1 MRLPPWTIRLRLILG
16 FGLTTSA
23 LVLAGFVGIHSLGSV
38 EEDAR
43 QNIGRV
49 AETGNQLFFA
59 HDATLRLVALA
70 QAQLMG
76 TEPFQPAELDSL
88 TAFAD
93 SIRWLLVHGPSLTT
107 EERARLEELGGLQ
120 GRIEVRLAV
129 ARAYRDLGRLD
140 DAFRQAGFAT
150 RALDSL
156 FVRAVALQRAQQ
168 ERAGAA
174 LERIEH
180 IVATRKWILSAL
192 LLLGLGVAAY
202 FSRFTWLSITRPLDG
217 LVEAAR
223 TLGRGDLRV
232 DVPSQ
237 DLDFEYRELADAF
250 NETTGRLRRLLAEVQ
265 QEAESVAQAAT
276 ALNAASE
283 QAADSTGQISTVV
296 AEIAREAEAQREHVR
311 ASEAALGNVGE
322 AAKTVGGTARRSH
335 ELGQEIRGT
344 AQRTQAGIA
353 QAMESLAHAE
363 RVIRES
369 GEAVRRLEAA
379 SQAVEKFVA
388 TVVAVADQT
397 DLLSLNAAIEA
408 ARAGEHGRGFAVVAD
423 EVRKLAADSARAADD
438 VRGIVHRMRES
449 VTSAI
454 EAFTK
459 GVAGLGDVGAVS
471 RTAAEALQAID
482 GAVQSVEEIGAS
494 VARAAEQS
502 REAVQA
508 LVTRL
513 AEIGA
518 ESEAQA
524 AASEQAAAAA
534 EETAATSEEVSA
546 TAHTLQESAG
556 RLNALISRFR
566 V

>member
-1 MRLPPWTIRLRLILG
+1 MRLRWTIRLRLILG
-16 FGLTTSA
+16 FGLTTAA
-23 LVLAGFVGIHSLGSV
+23 LVLAGFVGIRSLDSV

-43 QNIGRV
+43 LNIARV
-49 AETGNQLFFA
+49 AETGSLLFFA
-59 HDATLRLVALA
+59 HDATLRLVALG

-76 TEPFQPAELDSL
+76 AQSLQPAELDSL

-93 SIRWLLVHGPSLTT
+93 SIRWLLVRGPSLTT
-107 EERARLEELGGLQ
+107 EERARLEEMGGLQ

-156 FVRAVALQRAQQ
+156 FVRAAALQRAQQ
-168 ERAGAA
+168 MRADAA
-174 LERIEH
+174 LDRIDYV
-180 IVATRKWILSAL
+180 VATRRWILSTL
-192 LLLGLGVAAY
+192 LLLGLAVAVY

-217 LVEAAR
+217 LVDAAR
-223 TLGRGDLRV
+223 TLGSGDLRV
-232 DVPSQ
+232 DLPSEG
-237 DLDFEYRELADAF
+237 LDTEYRALADAF
-250 NETTGRLRRLLAEVQ
+250 NETTARLRRLLAEVQ

-296 AEIAREAEAQREHVR
+296 AEIAREAEAQRQHLG
-311 ASEAALGNVGE
+311 ASEAALSNVG
-322 AAKTVGGTARRSH
+322 AAADIVGGTARRSH
-335 ELGQEIRGT
+335 ELGQEIRAT
-344 AQRTQAGIA
+344 AHRTQTGIA
-353 QAMESLAHAE
+353 EALQSLSRAE
-363 RVIRES
+363 HVLRES

-388 TVVAVADQT
+388 AVVAVADQT

-408 ARAGEHGRGFAVVAD
+408 ARAGDHGRGFAVVAD

-449 VTSAI
+449 VTSAV

-459 GVAGLGDVGAVS
+459 GVEGLGDVGAVS

-482 GAVQSVEEIGAS
+482 AAVQSVEEIGSS
-494 VARAAEQS
+494 VARAAEES
-502 REAVQA
+502 RGAVQA
-508 LVTRL
+508 LAGRL

-518 ESEAQA
+518 QSEAQA

-534 EETAATSEEVSA
+534 QETAATSEEVSA

-556 RLNALISRFR
+556 RLNALVSRFR